1 MTRRRTLKNRKSL
14 RRGSNRRGSN
24 RHRQSVTVY
33 RTFKNRRTS
42 GGGWGDLPKG
52 PFNEIAVNPG
62 NQVHFPFTG
71 PGKDCTGNPHSIRP
85 GYIADYNPKGLPGF
99 SGGKR
104 RNRKTYGGMAMPA
117 PASMNFGSLL
127 PGPVTNPNL
136 PPVSGSVT
144 PKPNDFPNPTG
155 TGGTVAN
162 PVIMSMP
169 GVPPPGMA
177 QMPKMPIAEL
187 SKSADAANLAAPK
200 QAGGR
205 YGFFPSM
212 GPLNPVNGVGVAP
225 APFGRIPCEVG
236 TFNPLNPDP
245 NGIQTMSTAPL
256 TPPFVT
262 GRLAGG
268 GLPAGTSYAASSANF
283 PTVQV
288 GQADSMRYYAP
299 TAGYR
304 NDFMTFQAPSAVPG
318 LTIQTPYDAKAFN
331 QACIKTG
338 GSYKNKNKNKKNKG
352 GAIPVALDAGTFTPV
367 TLSEVWT
374 RKDFDG
380 TNHGLPVKFGGKRRT
395 HRKSR
400 SMRKTHNKRK

>member
-1 MTRRRTLKNRKSL
+1 MPRSYKKNRKSL
-14 RRGSNRRGSN
+14 RRTR
-24 RHRQSVTVY
+24 RHR
-33 RTFKNRRTS
+33 RRD
-42 GGGWGDLPKG
+42 GGGWSDLPAG
-52 PFNEIAVNPG
+52 PFDKIAVNPG
-62 NQVHFPFTG
+62 NQVHFPYTG
-71 PGKDCTGNPHSIRP
+71 PGEDCTGNPHSYRP
-85 GYIADYNPKGLPGF
+85 GYIFDYTPKGLPGF

-104 RNRKTYGGMAMPA
+104 RGKRRGGAAMP
-117 PASMNFGSLL
+117 PAATTEL

-144 PKPNDFPNPTG
+144 PKPGDFPNTTG
-155 TGGTVAN
+155 TSGTVAN
-162 PVIMSMP
+162 PQGLPVVMSMP

-187 SKSADAANLAAPK
+187 SKSADAANLAPPPQK
-200 QAGGR
+200 GGR
-205 YGFFPSM
+205 YGFFPGM

-236 TFNPLNPDP
+236 TYNPLNPDP

-256 TPPFVT
+256 TPPFVS

-268 GLPAGTSYAASSANF
+268 GLPAGTGLAASSANF

-288 GQADSMRYYAP
+288 GQVDSMRYYAP

-304 NDFMTFQAPSAVPG
+304 NDFMTFRAPSPVPG

-338 GSYKNKNKNKKNKG
+338 GSRKNRKNRKG
-352 GAIPVALDAGTFTPV
+352 GAMPVAFDAGKFTPV
-367 TLSEVWT
+367 TLNEIWT
-374 RKDFDG
+374 RRDFDG
-380 TNHGLPVKFGGKRRT
+380 SDKLLPVKFGGKRQSQRTRRISRRILKNKRRT
-395 HRKSR
+395 HRK
-400 SMRKTHNKRK
+400 

>member
-1 MTRRRTLKNRKSL
+1 MTRRQTLKHRKSL
-14 RRGSNRRGSN
+14 RRKSKRGASSK
-24 RHRQSVTVY
+24 RKTR
-33 RTFKNRRTS
+33 
-42 GGGWGDLPKG
+42 GGGWSDLPVG
-52 PFNEIAVNPG
+52 PFDKIAVNPG
-62 NQVHFPFTG
+62 NQIHFPFTG

-85 GYIADYNPKGLPGF
+85 GYIFDYSPKGLPGF

-104 RNRKTYGGMAMPA
+104 RARNRKSYGGAAMPTM
-117 PASMNFGSLL
+117 ASHFSD
-127 PGPVTNPNL
+127 GPITNPNL

-144 PKPNDFPNPTG
+144 PKPGDFPDTTG
-155 TGGTVAN
+155 VGGTVAN
-162 PVIMSMP
+162 PNGLPVVMSMP

-187 SKSADAANLAAPK
+187 SKSADASNLAAPK
-200 QAGGR
+200 QTGGR
-205 YGFFPSM
+205 YGFFPGM
-212 GPLNPVNGVGVAP
+212 GPLNPSNGVGTTP
-225 APFGRIPCEVG
+225 GPFGRIPCEVG

-256 TPPFVT
+256 TPPYVT
-262 GRLAGG
+262 GRFSGG
-268 GLPAGTSYAASSANF
+268 ALSGAPAGVGSSGYSAANF

-304 NDFMTFQAPSAVPG
+304 NDFMTFQAPSPVPG

-338 GSYKNKNKNKKNKG
+338 GSRKSRRSYRSLRKG
-352 GAIPVALDAGTFTPV
+352 GATMPVAFDAGAFSKV
-367 TLSEVWT
+367 TLPEVWT

-380 TNHGLPVKFGGKRRT
+380 SNQGLPVKFGGKRRT
-395 HRKSR
+395 RRSYRRRGSRK
-400 SMRKTHNKRK
+400 MRKTHRKH